1 MQLHRNE
8 SGFTLM
14 ELIVVVVIIGILAAV
29 AVPKYFDLTTNATA
43 SANKANQKTIESAI
57 LMEFSNRLMAAPTTT
72 LASVVTDYNTDPK
85 TFFLTGVEP
94 KTPSGGTYTVKVD
107 ASGYL
112 KVTY

>member
-1 MQLHRNE
+1 MQLRHNE
-8 SGFTLM
+8 GGFTLM

-57 LMEFSNRLMAAPTTT
+57 LMEYSNRLMANSATKLST
-72 LASVVTDYNTDPK
+72 VVSDYNTDPTK
-85 TFFLTGVEP
+85 FFLTGATP
-94 KTPSGGTYTVKVD
+94 KTPSGGDYTVKVD
-107 ASGYL
+107 ANGYL